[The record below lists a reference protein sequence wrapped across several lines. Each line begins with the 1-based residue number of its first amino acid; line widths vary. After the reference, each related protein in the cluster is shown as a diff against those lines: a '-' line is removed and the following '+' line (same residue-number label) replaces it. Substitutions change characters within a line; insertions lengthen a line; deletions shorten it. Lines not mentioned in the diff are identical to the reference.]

1 MKHFVDGAEGPLPG
15 WQGFQG
21 HPTGQTLD
29 KMSMAAKKEAILAV
43 EREPLVGLRSGLR
56 QVQQ

>member
-1 MKHFVDGAEGPLPG
+1 LGVLRAQCVAPQLKSPD
-15 WQGFQG
+15 
-21 HPTGQTLD
+21 D
-29 KMSMAAKKEAILAV
+29 KRLSYTIPIVSMAAKKEAILAV

>member
-1 MKHFVDGAEGPLPG
+1 VAMALRAMYNNM
-15 WQGFQG
+15 
-21 HPTGQTLD
+21 TLLV
-29 KMSMAAKKEAILAV
+29 SMAAKKEAILAV

>member
-29 KMSMAAKKEAILAV
+29 KTMNGRKSQFICEWKPTPEAK
-43 EREPLVGLRSGLR
+43 P
-56 QVQQ
+56 Q